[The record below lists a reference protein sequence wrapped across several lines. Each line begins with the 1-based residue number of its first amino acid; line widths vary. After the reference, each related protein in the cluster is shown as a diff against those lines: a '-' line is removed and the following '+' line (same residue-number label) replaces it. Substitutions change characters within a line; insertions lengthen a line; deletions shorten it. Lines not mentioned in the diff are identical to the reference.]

1 MKNLSLILNGVL
13 VVAVGV
19 LFYLHFSA
27 PKTGA
32 ATVDMAADTTV
43 VNAKGKAIVYVDTDS
58 LMADYEYSKKV
69 QGDLAAKK
77 SAMENNV
84 KSKQLALENKY
95 KEYQNKASF
104 LTPGEAQKAEND
116 IKNMQV
122 DVENT
127 AYDLQ
132 NKFAIQAQDL
142 QIGLFTRVENFIK
155 DYAKANG
162 HTYVIQTSRATGGPI
177 LYGDSK
183 LNVTKDVINKLNE
196 LYKKEGG
203 TPAPATK

>member
-32 ATVDMAADTTV
+32 ETVDMAADTTV

-69 QGDLAAKK
+69 QADLLAKK
-77 SAMENNV
+77 TAMENRI
-84 KSKQLALENKY
+84 KGAQSALENKY
-95 KEYQNKASF
+95 KEYQNKAAY

-116 IKNMQV
+116 IKNMQI
-122 DVENT
+122 DGENL
-127 AYDLQ
+127 AYKLQ
-132 NKFAIQAQDL
+132 STFGIEAQGL
-142 QIGLFTRVENFIK
+142 QEGLFTKVESFIK

-177 LYGDSK
+177 LYGDNK
-183 LNVTKDVINKLNE
+183 LNVTRDVINKLNE

-203 TPAPATK
+203 APAPATK